1 MKILVAHHDSLLTT
15 VGGIEKVCVTL
26 ANGLHAAGHEIIV
39 ATHAE
44 RQGRPFFPLE
54 PGITFCNI
62 YAAPSQRCLVP
73 LEKYHGTNLF
83 KKACYRLQ
91 KVSRTLRH
99 FFTYGHRHKKVLREL
114 LYAERAKVWKALTEK
129 EKPDVIITM
138 SMQVLR
144 EMTCGQ
150 TYTAPILHSVNSRP
164 DYDYTDT
171 AKRHSKVLRDSL
183 KEPYKHLSGIHILF
197 PSFKQFLPDTFKG
210 KTYVI
215 PNAVTQTPD
224 SQVIQHTNEK
234 ERLTIINIARLD
246 WACKQQHFAIQAFHK
261 IANTYPDWDL
271 LFWGDGSDKKRLEK
285 LISDLGLQN
294 RVYLKGVT
302 AQPLEEMK
310 KADIFIF
317 PSRYEGFGISLAEAM
332 STGLPAI
339 GLASCSG
346 VNELIQDGKNGFLVT
361 SVEECARRLE
371 ELIKS
376 VTLRQQFGQN
386 AHSHVKR
393 FDPTAIIQQWLNAL
407 DDQYTLGAMKE
418 YRHLDDNDQVHKE
431 F

>member
-1 MKILVAHHDSLLTT
+1 MKILFAHHDSLLTT

-26 ANGLHAAGHEIIV
+26 ANGLHATGHEIIV

-44 RQGRPFFPLE
+44 RQGRPFFPLD

-62 YAAPSQRCLVP
+62 YAAPSQRCLLP
-73 LEKYHGTNLF
+73 LEKYHGTDFF

-91 KVSRTLRH
+91 KTSRTLRH
-99 FFTYGHRHKKVLREL
+99 FFTYGYRHKKVIRER
-114 LYAERAKVWKALTEK
+114 LYAEKAKAWKALTEK

-138 SMQVLR
+138 SMHVLR

-197 PSFKQFLPDTFKG
+197 PSFRQFLPETFKG

-224 SQVIQHTNEK
+224 SQVIRHTNEK
-234 ERLTIINIARLD
+234 KRFTIINIARLD
-246 WACKQQHFAIQAFHK
+246 WACKQQHFAIQAFHR
-261 IANTYPDWDL
+261 IANTYPNWDL

-285 LISDLGLQN
+285 LINDLGLQN
-294 RVYLKGVT
+294 RVYLMGVT
-302 AQPLEEMK
+302 SQPLEEMR
-310 KADIFIF
+310 KADIFLF

-332 STGLPAI
+332 SAGLPAI

-346 VNELIQDGKNGFLVT
+346 VNELIRDSENGFLVDT
-361 SVEECARRLE
+361 QEEFVDRLGQ
-371 ELIKS
+371 LMHDAS
-376 VTLRQQFGQN
+376 LRNKLGLAAHEDMKQFSPESIFTMWEKALHDQIS
-386 AHSHVKR
+386 SHT
-393 FDPTAIIQQWLNAL
+393 FP
-407 DDQYTLGAMKE
+407 
-418 YRHLDDNDQVHKE
+418 
-431 F
+431 